1 MDEECDL
8 LGANSTGPG
17 GGGGGGV
24 VRTVTVT
31 STQQVIGTTTVGQ
44 WEWQPDR
51 NPVWEWDSTREQWT
65 ARDRGSY
72 HWRSWRVPF
81 LVTVAIARKVF
92 VGDEET
98 ASEPILSGRD
108 LVSIGVGTI
117 PVVGTIQSAVEF
129 VTGCDYIAGER
140 VHCGLAAVG
149 LVAGM
154 VPGGK
159 GALKVAVK
167 GIGKFVRGD
176 RIVLTDDLIGAANQR
191 INEEGLTKAG
201 RALDKPA
208 QGQRET
214 GTFPPL
220 RGGIEAR
227 NAAAA
232 EIVEGILRSCVSAS
246 MHGRR
251 GYRLGQLQEGI
262 CRIGSG
268 SVVGIGARHMQR
280 QERGGRAEM
289 QERRRASAGSASP
302 FVHQRW
308 RVIPVEEK

>member
-1 MDEECDL
+1 M
-8 LGANSTGPG
+8 
-17 GGGGGGV
+17 
-24 VRTVTVT
+24 
-31 STQQVIGTTTVGQ
+31 
-44 WEWQPDR
+44 
-51 NPVWEWDSTREQWT
+51 
-65 ARDRGSY
+65 
-72 HWRSWRVPF
+72 
-81 LVTVAIARKVF
+81 TVAIARKVF

-129 VTGCDYIAGER
+129 VTGCDYIAGAH

-159 GALKVAVK
+159 GALKAAAK

-201 RALDKPA
+201 RALDKHA

-220 RGGIEAR
+220 RGW
-227 NAAAA
+227 
-232 EIVEGILRSCVSAS
+232 
-246 MHGRR
+246 HR
-251 GYRLGQLQEGI
+251 GPKCGCGGNCRGNSPKLRLGVDAWQT
-262 CRIGSG
+262 RISPGADCKKEYAG
-268 SVVGIGARHMQR
+268 LGVGALWELVGIGARHMQR

-289 QERRRASAGSASP
+289 QERRRASAGSVSP

-308 RVIPVEEK
+308 RVIPGEEK

>member
-1 MDEECDL
+1 M
-8 LGANSTGPG
+8 
-17 GGGGGGV
+17 
-24 VRTVTVT
+24 
-31 STQQVIGTTTVGQ
+31 
-44 WEWQPDR
+44 
-51 NPVWEWDSTREQWT
+51 
-65 ARDRGSY
+65 
-72 HWRSWRVPF
+72 
-81 LVTVAIARKVF
+81 TVAIARKVF

-129 VTGCDYIAGER
+129 VTGCDDIAGER

-159 GALKVAVK
+159 GALKAAAK

-201 RALDKPA
+201 RALDKHA

-220 RGGIEAR
+220 RGW
-227 NAAAA
+227 
-232 EIVEGILRSCVSAS
+232 
-246 MHGRR
+246 HR
-251 GYRLGQLQEGI
+251 GPKCGCGGNCRGNSPKLRLGVDAWQTRISPGADARTNMPDWEWERCGNWWELVLGI
-262 CRIGSG
+262 CN
-268 SVVGIGARHMQR
+268 
-280 QERGGRAEM
+280 GRKEADE
-289 QERRRASAGSASP
+289 QKCRNDDARRRASP